1 MSKPTIDLCAGV
13 YAVRQASH
21 DFLLVRPGAQYEYL
35 FYRAVSAAEVAI
47 WIADGVLE
55 RLPCS
60 TRHPSSPRRP
70 TPQPPPYL
78 RLLD

>member
-1 MSKPTIDLCAGV
+1 MSKSTIDLCAGV

-21 DFLLVRPGAQYEYL
+21 HFLLVRPGAEYQYL

-70 TPQPPPYL
+70 PLQPPPYL
-78 RLLD
+78 QLLD